1 MPPHLRNQPPSSS
14 PSPAERTPNDG
25 YTLEELAHQFDCKHK
40 AGTLNSNA
48 EKGIDW
54 DHSSLAFIV
63 IFKAQHPHR
72 PPKIFCKTNL
82 NLLPASASAGA
93 GDTANAKENG
103 VHDNDAQ
110 DPSAEVSIPL
120 SAPIPIFTQL
130 TPHRFIFTDR
140 HAITHIS
147 YLAPESK
154 ELGEMLDTKFS
165 PQNKK
170 RLAESWKASL
180 NLGWAVVGLER
191 GEGEEGNPMGPVREV
206 ERMGVAERLAEMRG
220 WDEGGGWGSGGGRLG
235 GRRGGRGGVERVLEG
250 GVWMVECVLES
261 VRRKYLHTPSMDI
274 NPRAQ

>member
-1 MPPHLRNQPPSSS
+1 MPPHLRNQPPSSP

-25 YTLEELAHQFDCKHK
+25 YTLEELAHQFDRNHK
-40 AGTLNSNA
+40 VGTLNSNS

-63 IFKAQHPHR
+63 IFKDQHPHW

-82 NLLPASASAGA
+82 NLLPASAGA
-93 GDTANAKENG
+93 GDTANATEDG

-110 DPSAEVSIPL
+110 DPSEEVSIPL

-147 YLAPESK
+147 YLAPQSK
-154 ELGEMLDTKFS
+154 ELVEMLDTKFS

-170 RLAESWKASL
+170 RLAESWQASL
-180 NLGWAVVGLER
+180 NLGWAVVGLEG
-191 GEGEEGNPMGPVREV
+191 GEGEEGNPMGPLREV

-220 WDEGGGWGSGGGRLG
+220 RDEGGRVREWRRVAWGKEGGEGGSGEGA
-235 GRRGGRGGVERVLEG
+235 GGRGVDG
-250 GVWMVECVLES
+250 
-261 VRRKYLHTPSMDI
+261 
-274 NPRAQ
+274 

>member
-1 MPPHLRNQPPSSS
+1 MSAKYMPPHLRNQPPSSP

-25 YTLEELAHQFDCKHK
+25 YTLEELAHQFDRKHK
-40 AGTLNSNA
+40 AGTLNSNS

-110 DPSAEVSIPL
+110 DPSEEVSIPL
-120 SAPIPIFTQL
+120 SAPIPLFTQL
-130 TPHRFIFTDR
+130 TPHRFIFTDHHR
-140 HAITHIS
+140 ITHIS
-147 YLAPESK
+147 YLAPQCK
-154 ELGEMLDTKFS
+154 ELVEMLDTKFS

-170 RLAESWKASL
+170 RLAESWQASL
-180 NLGWAVVGLER
+180 NLGWAVVGLEG
-191 GEGEEGNPMGPVREV
+191 GEGEEGNPMGLLREV

-220 WDEGGGWGSGGGRLG
+220 RDEGGRVREWRRVAWGKEGGEGGSGEGA
-235 GRRGGRGGVERVLEG
+235 GGRGVDG
-250 GVWMVECVLES
+250 
-261 VRRKYLHTPSMDI
+261 
-274 NPRAQ
+274 